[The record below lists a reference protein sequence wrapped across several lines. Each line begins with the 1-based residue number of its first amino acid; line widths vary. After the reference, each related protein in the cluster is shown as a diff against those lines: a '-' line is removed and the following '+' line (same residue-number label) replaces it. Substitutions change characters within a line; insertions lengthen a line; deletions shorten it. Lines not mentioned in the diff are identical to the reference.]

1 MLNGFHV
8 SAVLDLQDENQ
19 SADVVDIQYD
29 EPEAVSKESLDEW
42 FSKTVLAYKGGR
54 ALSKTELSEK
64 EYYFVK
70 SNSVMSGVD
79 VCYMLL
85 EKHLGFNFEAQ
96 LQCVLSVIRFL
107 EQCRLPKSHMGGFM
121 ILMIKYHFL
130 PV

>member
-1 MLNGFHV
+1 MLKVFHV
-8 SAVLDLQDENQ
+8 CSVLELQDENQ
-19 SADVVDIQYD
+19 STDV
-29 EPEAVSKESLDEW
+29 EAQEEVVETVSKEFLDEW
-42 FSKTVLAYKGGR
+42 FSKTVLSYRSGR
-54 ALSKTELSEK
+54 TLTKTELSER
-64 EYYFVK
+64 EYNFIQ

-107 EQCRLPKSHMGGFM
+107 EQCRLPKSFMGGFM
-121 ILMIKYHFL
+121 ILMVKYHFL